1 MSKGMVSQQ
10 VGLWIDP
17 TRAVIVFAESL
28 TARLVESRLLSPSR
42 YYDNVIN
49 ALGAPG
55 PVLIMGPGD
64 TKAELCDR
72 LELSS
77 RRRGWVVSVEPS
89 GCTRDRDILAELTGR
104 LQAE

>member
-1 MSKGMVSQQ
+1 MVSQ

-17 TRAVIVFAESL
+17 TRAVIVFAKHL
-28 TARLVESRLLSPSR
+28 TAHVVESRYLSPAR
-42 YYDNVIN
+42 FYEDVIH

-72 LELSS
+72 LELLS

-104 LQAE
+104 LQPE